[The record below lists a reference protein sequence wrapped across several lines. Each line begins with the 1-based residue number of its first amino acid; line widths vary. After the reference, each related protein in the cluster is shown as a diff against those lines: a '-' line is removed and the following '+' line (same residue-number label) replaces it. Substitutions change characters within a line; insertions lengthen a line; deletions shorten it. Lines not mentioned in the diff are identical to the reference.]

1 MQRSRLL
8 AIGATAALL
17 IGLASGGAP
26 ALAAAPNPYQVSIN
40 ALSNT
45 HVHPMSDS
53 TAASTQPDLGAHG
66 KSKNKS
72 YPGLANIDSL
82 ANFTGLYR
90 VQGQDS
96 NGNPNDTWLYDTVGN
111 APGLGG
117 TTTVNAPIV
126 PVSLN
131 LLDSKNNVAFSD
143 SAAPF
148 VAPTVNSPVFQN
160 AKYSSS
166 ATPTQFT
173 DAVQRAEYNNM
184 ATSDWHTLL
193 APHVK
198 QGRTM
203 SLPAGSYFFA
213 LNPDGTCCAFVLVNI
228 DTFSNL
234 LFPAVA
240 SDTTTPVGA
249 AENAGD
255 ITTKDMSTFLFPNTY
270 LYFGSDPFA
279 PGACCVL
286 GFHSYD
292 FEPGDASNGN
302 LEKRY
307 VLNYSSWISPGLF
320 GGGFQDVTALSHE
333 IAETYNDPFVASDG
347 VHNITPWWSSGG
359 NCQNDLE
366 TGDVIEG
373 LNNATFPVTMNGMTY
388 HPQNEA
394 LLQWFESKPVSDA
407 LDNAFSYPNET
418 VLPSAN
424 VSMTLNCTAKAIP

>member
-148 VAPTVNSPVFQN
+148 VAPTVNS
-160 AKYSSS
+160 
-166 ATPTQFT
+166 
-173 DAVQRAEYNNM
+173 RA
-184 ATSDWHTLL
+184 A
-193 APHVK
+193 
-198 QGRTM
+198 R
-203 SLPAGSYFFA
+203 
-213 LNPDGTCCAFVLVNI
+213 
-228 DTFSNL
+228 
-234 LFPAVA
+234 
-240 SDTTTPVGA
+240 
-249 AENAGD
+249 
-255 ITTKDMSTFLFPNTY
+255 
-270 LYFGSDPFA
+270 
-279 PGACCVL
+279 
-286 GFHSYD
+286 
-292 FEPGDASNGN
+292 
-302 LEKRY
+302 
-307 VLNYSSWISPGLF
+307 
-320 GGGFQDVTALSHE
+320 
-333 IAETYNDPFVASDG
+333 
-347 VHNITPWWSSGG
+347 
-359 NCQNDLE
+359 
-366 TGDVIEG
+366 
-373 LNNATFPVTMNGMTY
+373 
-388 HPQNEA
+388 
-394 LLQWFESKPVSDA
+394 
-407 LDNAFSYPNET
+407 
-418 VLPSAN
+418 
-424 VSMTLNCTAKAIP
+424 